1 MRNCKTLHIGFL
13 KKSRVHAFYTTAA
26 ESGDEVMW
34 ILFAFGSA
42 IFAGLTAILA
52 KCGIRKTDSDA
63 ATAIRTIVVLIF
75 SWIMVL
81 ITGSIGTIGS
91 LSGKTWI
98 FLVLSGM
105 ATGASWLCY
114 FKALQ
119 LGDVNK
125 VVPIDKSSTILTIIL
140 AFIFLG
146 EPISL
151 VKGIAVVL
159 IGVGTF
165 MMIQKKETADES
177 EKPKGRFWLI
187 YALLSTVFASLT
199 AILGKVGIEGVESN
213 LGTAIRTCVVLVMAW
228 VVVFVKGKKHTIR
241 EIPKNELGFICLSGL
256 ATGGSWLCYYRAL
269 HDGMASVVVP
279 IDKLSILVSIAF
291 SYIVFRERLTKK
303 AVVGLCLIV
312 AGTLIMLL

>member
-1 MRNCKTLHIGFL
+1 
-13 KKSRVHAFYTTAA
+13 
-26 ESGDEVMW
+26 MW

-42 IFAGLTAILA
+42 VFAGLTSILA

-75 SWIMVL
+75 SWIMVM

-91 LSGKTWI
+91 LSSKTWM
-98 FLVLSGM
+98 FLILSGI

-146 EPISL
+146 EPITP

-159 IGVGTF
+159 IGIGTF
-165 MMIQKKETADES
+165 MMIQKKETVDEP
-177 EKPKGRFWLI
+177 EKPKGRSWLI

-199 AILGKVGIEGVESN
+199 AILGKVGIAGVESN

-228 VVVFVKGKKHTIR
+228 VLVFVKVKQHTIR

-303 AVVGLCLIV
+303 AVFGLCLIV
-312 AGTLIMLL
+312 AGMLIMLL

>member
-1 MRNCKTLHIGFL
+1 
-13 KKSRVHAFYTTAA
+13 
-26 ESGDEVMW
+26 MW

-42 IFAGLTAILA
+42 VFAGLTSILA

-75 SWIMVL
+75 SWIMML
-81 ITGSIGTIGS
+81 ITGSIGTISS
-91 LSGKTWI
+91 LSSKTWM
-98 FLVLSGM
+98 FLILSGI
-105 ATGASWLCY
+105 ATGVSWLCY

-146 EPISL
+146 EPITL

-159 IGVGTF
+159 IGIGTF
-165 MMIQKKETADES
+165 MMIQKKETAHES
-177 EKPKGRFWLI
+177 EKPKGKGCSWLI

-228 VVVFVKGKKHTIR
+228 VVVFVKGKQHTIR

-303 AVVGLCLIV
+303 AVVGLCLNV

>member
-1 MRNCKTLHIGFL
+1 
-13 KKSRVHAFYTTAA
+13 
-26 ESGDEVMW
+26 MW

-42 IFAGLTAILA
+42 VFAGLTSILA

-75 SWIMVL
+75 SWIMVM

-91 LSGKTWI
+91 LSSKTWM
-98 FLVLSGM
+98 FLILSGI

-146 EPISL
+146 EPITP
-151 VKGIAVVL
+151 VKGIAVLL
-159 IGVGTF
+159 IGIGTI
-165 MMIQKKETADES
+165 MMIQKKETVDEP
-177 EKPKGRFWLI
+177 EKPKGRSWLI

-199 AILGKVGIEGVESN
+199 AILGKVGITGVESN

-228 VVVFVKGKKHTIR
+228 VLVFVKGKQHTIR

-291 SYIVFRERLTKK
+291 SYLVFRERLTKK